1 MFDRDV
7 KNEFSK
13 VAEQMLQ
20 KCGKKVQLFF
30 HINEFYRVAEK
41 NNCSEKLLSQ

>member
-30 HINEFYRVAEK
+30 PYQANFTVSPRKITLPKSY
-41 NNCSEKLLSQ
+41 